1 MFEYTIR
8 EVPRILKDYIARE
21 NKKIGEYDY
30 YVVTDDLE
38 EAVADVAA
46 VVRAES
52 RRVPGKVKPIIRDYE
67 EEDN

>member
-1 MFEYTIR
+1 M
-8 EVPRILKDYIARE
+8 L
-21 NKKIGEYDY
+21 GEYDY
-30 YVVTDDLE
+30 YVVNDDLE